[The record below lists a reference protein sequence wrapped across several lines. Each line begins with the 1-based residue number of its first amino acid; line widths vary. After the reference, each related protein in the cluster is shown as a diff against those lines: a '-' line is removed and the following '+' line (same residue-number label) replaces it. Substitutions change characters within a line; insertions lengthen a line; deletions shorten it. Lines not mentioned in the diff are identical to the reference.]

1 MGKALEQTRNYALV
15 RSANSINMSNACGIN
30 MCMAFSVKDDADRD
44 ISSSRD
50 SPQHPAEEASESAH
64 CVHWSPARAARAQ
77 LRASEDLSVQD
88 RMELAASPSTSP
100 THRSRPGTRT
110 AGEYKQRILLHTVKD
125 ATDSQLLR
133 GSNHFKW
140 VLHLQ
145 FFFIEKSP

>member
-1 MGKALEQTRNYALV
+1 MGKALEQTLNVLV
-15 RSANSINMSNACGIN
+15 RSANSVNMSNACGIN

-77 LRASEDLSVQD
+77 LRGVRSTSACRTGWSWP
-88 RMELAASPSTSP
+88 RPSTSP

-125 ATDSQLLR
+125 ATDSQLLC
-133 GSNHFKW
+133 GSNHLKW
-140 VLHLQ
+140 V
-145 FFFIEKSP
+145 FTFTGF